1 MRTTPPT
8 GKRAFACALVMGTIG
23 VLVAPEVAQA
33 HFVLSEP
40 PAWMSQ
46 DSLGLPEKTGP
57 CGDEYDDSGI
67 ATPTNI
73 VTAYQQGQTI
83 TVTINE
89 TIFHP
94 GHYRIALATNRGEL
108 PADPAVTVGVTVGTD
123 ASSPCGNAA
132 IQNPPVFP
140 VLADGVFVHATPF
153 TSPQSIQITLPS
165 DVTCSKCTLQVIEFM
180 GNHTLENPNGCFYHH
195 CADLSLE
202 PAADAGVKA
211 PSDASSAPPAAD
223 GGTIVG
229 SDAGS
234 SPSGTSGGTTGSKVA
249 GSSSSSGCSLAAGR
263 PASGLACLAGTF
275 AVAMLAQRRRR
286 LARAT
291 HRA

>member
-94 GHYRIALATNRGEL
+94 GHYRIALAVNSRAEL
-108 PADPAVTVGVTVGTD
+108 PADPDAQTRDSDKGPWSVSAPI
-123 ASSPCGNAA
+123 ASSVK
-132 IQNPPVFP
+132 IP
-140 VLADGVFVHATPF
+140 VLADGLFVH
-153 TSPQSIQITLPS
+153 TSKQADPWETDVTLPNIN
-165 DVTCSKCTLQVIEFM
+165 CPHCTLQITQFM
-180 GNHTLENPNGCFYHH
+180 AEHGYNKDGGYYYHH
-195 CADLSLE
+195 CADLAITADPSKPVDSRW
-202 PAADAGVKA
+202 PAAK
-211 PSDASSAPPAAD
+211 
-223 GGTIVG
+223 
-229 SDAGS
+229 
-234 SPSGTSGGTTGSKVA
+234 
-249 GSSSSSGCSLAAGR
+249 
-263 PASGLACLAGTF
+263 
-275 AVAMLAQRRRR
+275 
-286 LARAT
+286 
-291 HRA
+291 